1 MILQIGSIDVSQYV
15 EVGYTVN
22 TEPILASEWTAIN
35 GTEHRLMNG
44 VKYSISANLRSIPA
58 ATATSIFNAVNAATV
73 SMTFS
78 CPATT
83 TATFVS
89 PSISAELVTE
99 GATASAHGELWDI
112 SINATSE
119 PQLNGL

>member
-15 EVGYTVN
+15 EVGYRVDTN
-22 TEPILASEWTAIN
+22 PIIRDEWQAIN

-44 VKYSISANLRSIPA
+44 VKYSIQANLRSVPA
-58 ATATSIFNAVNAATV
+58 ATATSIFNTVNAASV

-89 PSISAELVTE
+89 PQISAELITE